1 MIGEIKIT
9 MLQENDCRR
18 AAELFCDAF
27 ERKLRLL
34 LPSRIKGIDLFE
46 KIIIRKNAI
55 SAIYKNECVGIVA
68 LHHGKEG
75 FINPKI
81 NVFIQTV
88 GLIRGLRG
96 YMVFRMMRK
105 TIPDDE
111 LRIESFAVMSSYR
124 GKGIG
129 SLLLAEVDRIAKR
142 NGYKTISLE
151 VVNTNPDARR
161 LYERKGF
168 IEEKTTKYPI
178 LRNIAGF
185 SAVTVMKKVIV

>member
-34 LPSRIKGIDLFE
+34 LPSKIKGIDLFE
-46 KIIIRKNAI
+46 KIIIRENAI
-55 SAIYKNECVGIVA
+55 SAIYKNECVGIA
-68 LHHGKEG
+68 GLHHGKEG

-81 NVFIQTV
+81 KVFIQTV

-96 YMVFRMMRK
+96 YLVFRMMK
-105 TIPDDE
+105 NTIPDDE
-111 LRIESFAVMSSYR
+111 LRIESFAVMSSSR

-129 SLLLAEVDRIAKR
+129 SILLAEVDRIAKR
-142 NGYKTISLE
+142 DGYKTISLE
-151 VVNTNPDARR
+151 VVDTNPDARR

-168 IEEKTTKYPI
+168 IEEKTTNYPI